1 MTTTYVTTERES
13 WVNIDFLFVY
23 SRCDLNDPY
32 CLRTLNWTSGLTWVM
47 ESHLPVIIHPNVD
60 AHEEFENCFLP
71 TIMWLQT
78 SQKVGFLKMC
88 SWKMWALLFSDSCWV
103 LVGEDAWLSELGSCP
118 VLVLTSGIKS
128 TCSFTSLLVL
138 WKKLSALLLRKLLVL
153 KESDRFSFCSCN
165 KEDNYN

>member
-1 MTTTYVTTERES
+1 MTTHVTKEREP
-13 WVNIDFLFVY
+13 WVNIAFTFVY
-23 SRCDLNDPY
+23 SRCDLNADPF
-32 CLRTLNWTSGLTWVM
+32 CMRTLSWTSGLSRIT
-47 ESHLPVIIHPNVD
+47 ESHPAHSNVD
-60 AHEEFENCFLP
+60 AHREFENCFLP

-153 KESDRFSFCSCN
+153 KESDLLSFCSYK
-165 KEDNYN
+165 KEANHN

>member
-1 MTTTYVTTERES
+1 MGILRHLGSHKLWKGHPASSSTDTHT
-13 WVNIDFLFVY
+13 
-23 SRCDLNDPY
+23 DLKN
-32 CLRTLNWTSGLTWVM
+32 L
-47 ESHLPVIIHPNVD
+47 
-60 AHEEFENCFLP
+60 FLP

-88 SWKMWALLFSDSCWV
+88 SWKMWALLFSGSCWA

-165 KEDNYN
+165 KKVSYNYCLFLFHSKAKLLVLGRAVDKWTCEPQVDLEPPEQ

>member
-1 MTTTYVTTERES
+1 MCLQGKRSVKKYRTCISLWQMWPVQILS
-13 WVNIDFLFVY
+13 AWIFS
-23 SRCDLNDPY
+23 SR
-32 CLRTLNWTSGLTWVM
+32 
-47 ESHLPVIIHPNVD
+47 HLDSRKLWKGHPASSSTD
-60 AHEEFENCFLP
+60 AHRDLKNNFLP

-88 SWKMWALLFSDSCWV
+88 SWKMWALLFSGSCWA

-165 KEDNYN
+165 K

>member
-1 MTTTYVTTERES
+1 MRLQ
-13 WVNIDFLFVY
+13 IKF
-23 SRCDLNDPY
+23 
-32 CLRTLNWTSGLTWVM
+32 
-47 ESHLPVIIHPNVD
+47 
-60 AHEEFENCFLP
+60 FLP
-71 TIMWLQT
+71 TIIWLQT

-88 SWKMWALLFSDSCWV
+88 SWKMWVLLFSGSCWA

-153 KESDRFSFCSCN
+153 KERDRFSFCSCN
-165 KEDNYN
+165 KKTNYNYYFFYSKSNARLLVLGCVVAKWTWELLLDLKPPKQ

>member
-1 MTTTYVTTERES
+1 MTTHVTKEREP
-13 WVNIDFLFVY
+13 WGNIAFMFVY
-23 SRCDLNDPY
+23 SRCDLNADPF
-32 CLRTLNWTSGLTWVM
+32 CMRTLSWTSGLSRIT
-47 ESHLPVIIHPNVD
+47 EGHPAHSNVD
-60 AHEEFENCFLP
+60 AHREFENCFLP

-153 KESDRFSFCSCN
+153 KESDLLSFCSCK
-165 KEDNYN
+165 KEANHN